1 MSTVAELRARR
12 AQYLAAEAKI
22 LEAQEYQVGHGVT
35 ARRNRRADLEQVRE
49 EIARLDAAIAIAEA
63 TGRDFGELL
72 IERVARPAGMESAA
86 FAPETSAFSCT
97 ASASLTTAPAG
108 WAWRSMCS
116 SFRTANA
123 PSMLPAAVS
132 TVTKSA

>member
-63 TGRDFGELL
+63 TELRLGRRGLL
-72 IERVARPAGMESAA
+72 YLR
-86 FAPETSAFSCT
+86 
-97 ASASLTTAPAG
+97 
-108 WAWRSMCS
+108 
-116 SFRTANA
+116 
-123 PSMLPAAVS
+123 
-132 TVTKSA
+132 